1 MANESLPTVSQ
12 ETTESVTINDK
23 TNPRPSTGTF
33 SSAINTAALTTAQ
46 GEVKQ
51 KINTKNNIL
60 MGLYLNPQGDY
71 TKRGNAKKVQEISKA
86 RGFVCAKGE
95 RGWGVEFCYMT
106 GWGGKGLPLC
116 SVMKRER
123 GGQNIAIK
131 YVT

>member
-1 MANESLPTVSQ
+1 MANESLLTVSQ
-12 ETTESVTINDK
+12 ETTESVTINDR
-23 TNPRPSTGTF
+23 TNPRTLTVTF

-71 TKRGNAKKVQEISKA
+71 TKRGNANKVQDIFKA

-95 RGWGVEFCYMT
+95 RAWG
-106 GWGGKGLPLC
+106 
-116 SVMKRER
+116 
-123 GGQNIAIK
+123 
-131 YVT
+131 